1 MGNGGPVC
9 LGLLQSTDTL
19 LQLLP
24 RGRIGTEG
32 RGEVCDSRST
42 VFFYFEEGRDSP
54 DFLIEGESFC

>member
-1 MGNGGPVC
+1 MRNGGPVC
-9 LGLLQSTDTL
+9 LGLLQSADTL

-42 VFFYFEEGRDSP
+42 VFFYFEEG
-54 DFLIEGESFC
+54 